1 MTSAGL
7 FQIFVFLGLILV
19 CAKPLGIYMARV
31 FEGQRTFM
39 HPVLRWL
46 EVLTYKAAGI
56 REDVEQRWTHYTA
69 SLISFSIFGFLLT
82 YLLQRAQ
89 ALLPFNPQHFGAGNV
104 PPDLAFNTAT
114 SFVTNTNW
122 QAYSGES
129 TLSYFVQMAALC
141 VQNFASA
148 AAGIAVAVALIR
160 GFARQERRT
169 VGNFWVDMTRATIYV
184 LLPISVVAG
193 LLFVSQG
200 AIQNLRPYTEVA
212 TVEGAKQTIAQGP
225 VASQEAI
232 KQLGTN
238 GGGFFNANASHPF
251 ENPTPLSNLLS
262 MFLIFVI
269 PGALTYTFGKMVGD
283 TRQGWAI
290 FAAFSVMFLIGVF
303 VCYSSEQAGNPLLA
317 RLGLQTAATPNQ
329 PGGNMEGKEVR
340 FGIANSALY
349 ATVTTDASCGAVNS
363 AHDSYTPLGGLV
375 PLFNIMTGEVIFG
388 GVGAGLYGI
397 LLYCILAVFIAGLM
411 VGRTPEYL
419 GKKIEQ
425 KEVKMAMLAIIA
437 TAASILVFSA
447 LSSVIHFSPKGYWN
461 PQGPAIANLGNG
473 GPHGLSEILYAY
485 VSGTGNNGSAFGGLT
500 PNTPWYDL
508 TIGLAMWIG
517 RFLFLIPLLAAAGS
531 LAAKKKIPET
541 AGTFPTHGPLFV
553 GLLVGTVLI
562 VGALTFFPA
571 LSLGPIVEHYL
582 MQSGKVFSLI
592 LPSIGIGS

>member
-1 MTSAGL
+1 MTSIGVL
-7 FQIFVFLGLILV
+7 QIAIFLGLILV
-19 CAKPLGIYMARV
+19 CTKPLGAFMARL
-31 FEGQRTFM
+31 FEGQRTFL

-46 EVLTYKAAGI
+46 EVLTYKISGI
-56 REDVEQRWTHYTA
+56 KEDVEQRWTHYTA
-69 SLISFSIFGFLLT
+69 SLLSFSLFGFLIT
-82 YLLQRAQ
+82 YLLQRVQ
-89 ALLPFNPQHFGAGNV
+89 GMLPFNPQHFNAGNV

-122 QAYSGES
+122 QAYAGEA
-129 TLSYFVQMAALC
+129 TMSYFVQMAALA

-160 GFARQERRT
+160 GFSRQEKKT
-169 VGNFWVDMTRATIYV
+169 VGNFWVDVTRATVYV
-184 LLPISVVAG
+184 LLPLSILAG
-193 LLFVSQG
+193 LFYVSQG
-200 AIQNLRPYTEVA
+200 AVQNFKPYTEVV
-212 TVEGAKQTIAQGP
+212 TVEGAKQVIAQGP

-238 GGGFFNANASHPF
+238 GGGFFNANSAHPF
-251 ENPTPLSNLLS
+251 ENPTPLSNLLA

-269 PGALTYTFGKMVGD
+269 PAALTYTFGKMVGD

-303 VCYSSEQAGNPLLA
+303 VCYHFEQAGNPMVSK
-317 RLGLQTAATPNQ
+317 LGVDTTATAGQ
-329 PGGNMEGKEVR
+329 AGGNMEGKETR
-340 FGIANSALY
+340 FGIANSALF
-349 ATVTTDASCGAVNS
+349 ATVTTDASCGAVN
-363 AHDSYTPLGGLV
+363 AMHDSFTPLGGIV

-425 KEVKMAMLAIIA
+425 KEVKMAMLAVIA
-437 TAASILVFSA
+437 TAFSILVFAA
-447 LSSVIHFSPKGYWN
+447 LSSVINFPVKGYWN
-461 PQGPAIANLGNG
+461 PQGAAIANLNNS
-473 GPHGLSEILYAY
+473 GPHGFGEILYAY
-485 VSGTGNNGSAFGGLT
+485 TSATGNNGSAFAGIT
-500 PNTPWYDL
+500 VNTPWYDL
-508 TIGLAMWIG
+508 TLGLAMWIG

-531 LAAKKKIPET
+531 LAAKKKIPST

-553 GLLVGTVLI
+553 GLLVGTVII

-571 LSLGPIVEHYL
+571 LSLGPIVEHFL
-582 MQSGKVFSLI
+582 MQGGKLFS
-592 LPSIGIGS
+592 SIVPYTFWS

>member
-1 MTSAGL
+1 
-7 FQIFVFLGLILV
+7 
-19 CAKPLGIYMARV
+19 MARI
-31 FEGQRTFM
+31 FEGHRTFM
-39 HPVLRWL
+39 HPALRWL
-46 EVLTYKAAGI
+46 ETLTYKAAGI
-56 REDVEQRWTHYTA
+56 REDVEQRWTQYTA
-69 SLISFSIFGFLLT
+69 ALLSFSLFGFLIT
-82 YLLQRAQ
+82 YLLQRTQ
-89 ALLPFNPQHFGAGNV
+89 GLLPLNPQHFGAASV

-129 TLSYFVQMAALC
+129 TLSYFVQMAALT

-160 GFARQERRT
+160 GFAGQQKKT
-169 VGNFWVDMTRATIYV
+169 IGNFWVDVTRATVYI
-184 LLPISVVAG
+184 LLPISVVAA

-200 AIQNLRPYTEVA
+200 VIQNLSPYTDAV
-212 TVEGAKQTIAQGP
+212 TVEGAKQVIAQGP

-238 GGGFFNANASHPF
+238 GGGFFNANAAHPF

-262 MFLIFVI
+262 MFLIFFI
-269 PGALTYTFGKMVGD
+269 PGALTYTFGKMIGD

-290 FAAFSVMFLIGVF
+290 FAAFSVMFLAGIF
-303 VCYSSEQAGNPLLA
+303 VCYPSEQAGNPNLA
-317 RLGLQTAATPNQ
+317 KLGVETGATAGQ

-363 AHDSYTPLGGLV
+363 MHDSFTPLGGLV
-375 PLFNIMTGEVIFG
+375 PMFNIMTGEVIFG

-425 KEVKMAMLAIIA
+425 KEVKMAMLAVIA
-437 TAASILVFSA
+437 TAFSILVFSG
-447 LSSVIHFSPKGYWN
+447 LTSVIGLPVKGYWN
-461 PQGPAIANLGNG
+461 PAGPAIANLNNA
-473 GPHGLSEILYAY
+473 GPHGLSEILYTY
-485 VSGTGNNGSAFGGLT
+485 VSAAGNNGSAFAGIT
-500 PNTPWYDL
+500 ANTPWYDL
-508 TIGLAMWIG
+508 TIGMAMWAG

-531 LAAKKKIPET
+531 LAAKKKIPAT
-541 AGTFPTHGPLFV
+541 SGTFPTHGPLFV
-553 GLLVGTVLI
+553 GLLIGTVLI

-582 MQSGKVFSLI
+582 MHEGRLFSAI
-592 LPSIGIGS
+592 LPLHGIWS